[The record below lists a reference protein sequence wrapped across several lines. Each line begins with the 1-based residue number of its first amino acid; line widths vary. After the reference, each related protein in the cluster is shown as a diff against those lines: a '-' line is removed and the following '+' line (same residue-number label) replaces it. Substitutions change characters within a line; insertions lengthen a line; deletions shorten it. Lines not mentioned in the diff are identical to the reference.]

1 MSAHELM
8 IWSMALGTIVAVA
21 VARLADFVMRPSLA
35 QLQGVGYHGAVFVLV
50 AILSGVAGHIGPHI
64 DPWFLR
70 ALEVVAGP
78 ICVGLSDL
86 WIRRWLNAPQR
97 DRVMASAL
105 RTSALVLPLAGL
117 ACLAL
122 PGPLQLPAAA
132 VISLLGATLTLWLTS
147 RAWLLGDSLAPV
159 MTVGC
164 LLTVPAIGGLYA
176 VAMQL
181 PSAGL
186 TFHAAIALCAA
197 GSNALTGFGLWRRD
211 RHERRARR
219 APDSTSQFDPVTHLH
234 NASSLVR
241 KLLRAQGRRRRSG
254 RDGAVLAVL
263 VFEVERVRN
272 EAGTTG
278 VNQMFICMASR
289 MQRQVGVINVVGRY
303 YDGCFVAIVESIQST
318 SRLRTLGL
326 RVACSLR
333 RPIEISLRS
342 GERAEI
348 IPDIGVGLV
357 HLSRRAAAVED
368 ILADA
373 QRMAGAARAMRSRAA
388 IRDPVTGQAVP
399 VEQANL
405 GTGRRHGHS
414 LLHAPS

>member
-1 MSAHELM
+1 MSAHELT
-8 IWSMALGTIVAVA
+8 IWSMALGTIAAVA
-21 VARLADFVMRPSLA
+21 LARLADFVMRPSRS
-35 QLQGVGYHGAVFVLV
+35 QLRGVGYHAVVFVLV
-50 AILSGVAGHIGPHI
+50 SILSGVAGQIGPHI
-64 DPWFLR
+64 EPKLLH
-70 ALEVVAGP
+70 ALQVVAGP

-86 WIRRWLNAPQR
+86 WIRGWLSASQR
-97 DRVMASAL
+97 DRVMASVL
-105 RTSALVLPLAGL
+105 WLSALLLPVAGL
-117 ACLAL
+117 ACLTL

-132 VISLLGATLTLWLTS
+132 VISLLGATLTLWLAA

-159 MTVGC
+159 MTIGC
-164 LLTVPAIGGLYA
+164 LLTVPAIGGMYA
-176 VAMQL
+176 IAMQL

-186 TFHAAIALCAA
+186 LFHMAIALCAA

-211 RHERRARR
+211 RHGRRARR
-219 APDSTSQFDPVTHLH
+219 GADSTSRFDPVTQLH
-234 NASSLVR
+234 SGRSLVR
-241 KLLRAQGRRRRSG
+241 KLLKAQGRRRRSG

-263 VFEVERVRN
+263 VFEVERIRN
-272 EAGTTG
+272 EAGAAG
-278 VNQMFICMASR
+278 VNQMFICMANR
-289 MQRQVGVINVVGRY
+289 MQRQVGVVNVVGRY

-318 SRLRTLGL
+318 GRLRTLGL

-348 IPDIGVGLV
+348 SPDIGVGLV

-405 GTGRRHGHS
+405 GTGRRHGN
-414 LLHAPS
+414 LLRAAS